1 MDPNWG
7 GHGCRSGSATTS
19 LAQKESILKR
29 KRAEAAQVQP
39 RTGGRF
45 AAPPP
50 KRQLPPRPAP
60 QRASR
65 EADVVQSKLDAYIAE
80 SQQRSVVIE
89 VQHAAAL
96 QSLQDQI
103 ANKTRDMLALRMK
116 HRNQLKSHIAHLHV
130 NTLKENKMQGGK
142 SKPTLLKMSNKIE
155 TMLAKKFAHLDVRGE
170 VLYQHYRRHPKDYLL
185 ITATAVNSKGTFEE
199 LCCMHPEWL
208 HPHQREVVKA
218 IENS

>member
-80 SQQRSVVIE
+80 SQQRSVAIE

-96 QSLQDQI
+96 QSL
-103 ANKTRDMLALRMK
+103 
-116 HRNQLKSHIAHLHV
+116 HV
-130 NTLKENKMQGGK
+130 T
-142 SKPTLLKMSNKIE
+142 I
-155 TMLAKKFAHLDVRGE
+155 
-170 VLYQHYRRHPKDYLL
+170 VL
-185 ITATAVNSKGTFEE
+185 G
-199 LCCMHPEWL
+199 
-208 HPHQREVVKA
+208 
-218 IENS
+218 